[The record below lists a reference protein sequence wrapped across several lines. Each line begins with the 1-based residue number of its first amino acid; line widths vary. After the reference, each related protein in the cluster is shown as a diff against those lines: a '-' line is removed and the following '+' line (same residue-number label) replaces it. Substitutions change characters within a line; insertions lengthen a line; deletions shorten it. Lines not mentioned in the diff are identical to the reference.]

1 MARACRHCGAAMDR
15 LVETCPSCGGFN
27 RAERPLYVWLI
38 GGALVLAL
46 ILGLGD
52 LGAVFRVAANV
63 MRQLYPA
70 R

>member
-1 MARACRHCGAAMDR
+1 MARACRHCGATMGR
-15 LVETCPSCGGFN
+15 LVEACPSCGGFN

-46 ILGLGD
+46 MLGLGD
-52 LGAVFRVAANV
+52 LGAVLRVAGDV